1 LEFVLSRIQRVPR
14 VADFFHLEDCLKISS
29 ERLAFPAGRVAAPDG
44 MNFRARSLAIMPTQ
58 LKSSSQR
65 FALRPFAL

>member
-1 LEFVLSRIQRVPR
+1 LTQAAQQLSAAQFGVVLSRIQRVPR

-44 MNFRARSLAIMPTQ
+44 
-58 LKSSSQR
+58 
-65 FALRPFAL
+65 